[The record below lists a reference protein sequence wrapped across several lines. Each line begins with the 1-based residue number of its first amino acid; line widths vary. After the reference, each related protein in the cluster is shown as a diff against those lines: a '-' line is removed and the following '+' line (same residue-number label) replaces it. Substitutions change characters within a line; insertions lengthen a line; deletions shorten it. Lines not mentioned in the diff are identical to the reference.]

1 MGGNLM
7 TFLVPHLNI
16 YIDTRVEAFFHEKL
30 MSDGVV
36 AEFDG
41 PAKEFCGV
49 HTAFTEKL
57 NEKC

>member
-1 MGGNLM
+1 M

-16 YIDTRVEAFFHEKL
+16 YIDTRVEAFFHEKF